1 MNRLS
6 GGIFIMTSYNHAL
19 HQIRVSQVPVR
30 PAEKGVTSYQEP
42 LEIDNDGVTEKH
54 STLDHVRYN
63 IVSKS

>member
-1 MNRLS
+1 
-6 GGIFIMTSYNHAL
+6 MTSYNHAL

-30 PAEKGVTSYQEP
+30 PAEKGVTSYQER
-42 LEIDNDGVTEKH
+42 LEIDNDGVTEKR